1 MSDSLGRGPSV
12 EADAAVRSA
21 AERRR
26 RTERGRRV
34 ALSDRDLEI
43 LLWAHEQKFL
53 TFDQVARW
61 FPEGPPNP
69 HCPRKATPTPGTLRR
84 RARPGSW
91 YARER
96 LRKLV
101 GFDILRRV
109 PIFTES
115 AAALLPGRTG
125 FDLLEGAGK
134 ARGLAR
140 LEAIDW
146 KNFVHDRAVTDLRWL
161 LEKRFGARWAA
172 ERVLRRELGVRTPP
186 DAIVDLGGQKI
197 ALEVELNQKSTD
209 RYLAIVRRYLR
220 WASPA
225 LGRVLYVVPGAVD
238 LEHMFGKVL
247 PAALARPDLWLLQ
260 PPDLSLFRFTT
271 LAAIRDRKV
280 WWTASTPQDPRAE
293 TL

>member
-1 MSDSLGRGPSV
+1 MSDGLGNGPGL

-21 AERRR
+21 AERGRA
-26 RTERGRRV
+26 TEREGRV
-34 ALSDRDLEI
+34 ALSERDLEV
-43 LLWAHEQKFL
+43 LAWAHEQKFL
-53 TFDQVARW
+53 TFEQVARW

-109 PIFTES
+109 PIFTEP

-125 FDLLEGAGK
+125 FDLLQGAGK

-220 WASPA
+220 WTSPA
-225 LGRVLYVVPGAVD
+225 LGRVLYVVPSAVD

-247 PAALARPDLWLLQ
+247 PAALARPDLWLLH

-280 WWTASTPQDPRAE
+280 WWTASTPQAPRAE